1 MHIGVMR
8 PGLFTALALGLA
20 ASAWVAPALAA
31 TYYVAPSGDDSD
43 PGTEQ
48 LPFRTLQHA
57 AELMQA
63 GDTCLARTGVY
74 RETVKPA
81 SSGRAGAPIVFMA
94 APGERPLV
102 SGLERLSIPSAGA
115 DGPLSIPVVAPV
127 RALFWR
133 GVLLPEARW
142 PNANGDVLV
151 LWPPGT
157 ATAATA
163 TSLTAQDLPDVDLTG
178 ALVDVTPGVA
188 WWDYSRRV
196 ASWDGATKTLTFD
209 RPINSSAR
217 LTPEAG
223 DHFALRGAA
232 SLLDAPGE
240 WFFDAASSTLQVLPP
255 MGFTTASAPL
265 EHKVR
270 DWAFDLSERSY
281 VEVRGFS
288 VLGAAVSLEQA
299 SSVVVEDCHVHYP
312 DVLLPH
318 EGDDLGSHGIVISGT
333 NNVWRGNT
341 VLHTWESGLYVTGSG
356 HQITNS
362 VIEDVAAASSN
373 DSGIE
378 LQASASE
385 VSSNTVALSG
395 RYGISFYMS
404 QSLLIARNR
413 IVLSC
418 VRTDDCANAY
428 TWNTDGVGTRIEYNW
443 ISDNASKLGTG
454 IYLDD
459 ASPNYVVHHNVV
471 SNVAHAGI
479 QLKAPSEVVNNTI
492 VEGPLAGDLQAI
504 RVPGPV
510 DLSASQVK
518 NNLTRVRPRVRVSL
532 GQPSV
537 LDSGYHASFVP
548 AESTWQDQRVP
559 FSTLAQRRESAQVPL
574 ALNAIDRIIW
584 DIDIP
589 GSYSLEID
597 NVRLYPSQ
605 TPIDDLDDL
614 DLENALGGSWAAAP
628 GALSTAT
635 LATVQPGASSPG
647 AIGVSGTVVSA
658 DYAQIQTTFVAPVD
672 FSADLGIDF
681 SIRVVIE
688 PTYGGP
694 STLAQAAANLDCPV
708 DLSDFVP
715 RTECAIDRGSGVPGI
730 TDGFV
735 GAAPDIGALEVGAPP
750 WLAGATVTD
759 GFLYLD
765 DSAPDASGG
774 AGSGGAGGGGSSSAV
789 ARDSSDSS
797 GSETSAG
804 HDGCACG
811 MGAAR
816 SVGPTPWLAVVGVLL
831 LGRRR
836 RSDGCPWVAPAKI
849 KSPIED

>member
-1 MHIGVMR
+1 MLGVMR
-8 PGLFTALALGLA
+8 LGLSTALGLA
-20 ASAWVAPALAA
+20 ACTWVAPALAA
-31 TYYVAPSGDDSD
+31 TYYAAPSGDDSG
-43 PGTEQ
+43 PGTEH

-57 AELMQA
+57 ADLMQA

-74 RETVKPA
+74 RETVRPA

-102 SGLERLSIPSAGA
+102 SGLERLSIPSGAA
-115 DGPLSIPVVAPV
+115 DGPLSIPVDAPM

-151 LWPPGT
+151 LWPAGT

-163 TSLTAQDLPDVDLTG
+163 TSLTAQELPDVDLTG
-178 ALVDVTPGVA
+178 AIVDVTPGVA
-188 WWDYSRRV
+188 WWDYTRRV
-196 ASWDGATKTLTFD
+196 AAWDGATKTLTFD

-223 DHFALRGAA
+223 DRFAVRGAA

-240 WFFDAASSTLQVLPP
+240 WFFDAASATLHVLPP
-255 MGFTTASAPL
+255 LGWSAASAPL

-288 VLGAAVSLEQA
+288 VLGAAVRLEQA
-299 SSVVVEDCHVHYP
+299 SSVVVEDCHLHYP

-318 EGDDLGSHGIVISGT
+318 QGDDLGSHGIVISGT

-341 VLHTWESGLYVTGSG
+341 LLHTWESGLYVTGSG

-404 QSLLIARNR
+404 QSLLIAKNR

-428 TWNTDGVGTRIEYNW
+428 TWNTDGLGTRIEYNW
-443 ISDNASKLGTG
+443 ISDNAAELGAG

-479 QLKAPSEVVNNTI
+479 HLKAPSDVINNTI
-492 VEGPLAGDLQAI
+492 VEGPLAGDVQAI
-504 RVPGPV
+504 RVSEGAVRPGPV

-518 NNLTRVRPRVRVSL
+518 NNLTRVRPRIRLSL

-537 LDSGYHASFVP
+537 LDSGYHEAFVP
-548 AESTWQDQRVP
+548 ADTTWQDQRVA
-559 FSTLAQRRESAQVPL
+559 FSTLAQRRESVQVPL

-584 DIDIP
+584 SIDIP
-589 GSYSLEID
+589 GSYSVEID

-605 TPIDDLDDL
+605 APIDGLDDL
-614 DLENALGGSWAAAP
+614 DLENELGGSWTAAS

-635 LATVQPGASSPG
+635 LATVQPGAGSPG
-647 AIGVSGTVVSA
+647 AIGVSGSILSPE
-658 DYAQIQTTFVAPVD
+658 YAQIQTTLGTPLD
-672 FSADLGIDF
+672 FSADVGVDF
-681 SIRVVIE
+681 SIRAVIE
-688 PTYGGP
+688 PTYGGA

-708 DLSDFVP
+708 ALNDFVP
-715 RTECAIDRGSGVPGI
+715 RTECAIDQGSVVPGI

-735 GAAPDIGALEVGAPP
+735 GDAPDIGAIEVGAPA

-765 DSAPDASGG
+765 DTAPAG
-774 AGSGGAGGGGSSSAV
+774 GSGG
-789 ARDSSDSS
+789 
-797 GSETSAG
+797 SETG
-804 HDGCACG
+804 EGDDGCSCR
-811 MGAAR
+811 MVAAR
-816 SVGPTPWLAVVGVLL
+816 SAGPTPWLALAGAVL

-836 RSDGCPWVAPAKI
+836 RPAACVFRRTRR
-849 KSPIED
+849 PI